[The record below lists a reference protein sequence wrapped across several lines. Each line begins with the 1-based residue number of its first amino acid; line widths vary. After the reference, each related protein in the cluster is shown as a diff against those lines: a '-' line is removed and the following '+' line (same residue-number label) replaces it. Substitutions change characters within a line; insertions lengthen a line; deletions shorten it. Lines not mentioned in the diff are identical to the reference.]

1 MVTTAT
7 PAETRVLLENISWQ
21 TFKTMLAEM
30 GSERNS
36 RIAYDNGTIE
46 IMTPLM
52 PHENSNRLIEGLV
65 VVVCEELGLE
75 VKRAGSLTLTRDDLQ
90 RGGEPDSSYY
100 IQNEFLVRSKEK
112 IDLAFDPPP
121 DLVLEVEYSRP
132 KIDKLQLYASMGI
145 PEFWRYNGSVL
156 RIYTLEGGKY
166 SEVPAS
172 PTFTPITVR
181 EIPQFI
187 QESKKNGEISTTR
200 TFRAWVKQQI
210 SSSVQD

>member
-7 PAETRVLLENISWQ
+7 PAETRVLLENITWQ

-52 PHENSNRLIEGLV
+52 LHENSNRLIEAFVGVL
-65 VVVCEELGLE
+65 CEELGLE
-75 VKRAGSLTLTRDDLQ
+75 VKRAGSLTLTRDDLE

-156 RIYTLEGGKY
+156 RIYILEGGKY
-166 SEVPAS
+166 LEVPAS

-187 QESKKNGEISTTR
+187 QESKKNGEIATTR
-200 TFRAWVKQQI
+200 TFRTWVRQQI
-210 SSSVQD
+210 SPSVQD